1 VQKLTTCSHQT
12 SAKQILH
19 GQHARD
25 TAGRLRVLFSLP
37 GLHRVNRGAEVAFE
51 EVASRLAGAS
61 DFDVTLFGSGG
72 TRAGQPY
79 RYHKLRGISRRFFR
93 HFPRLPYVRDDY
105 AWEELAFAPSLY
117 LNYSPAHYDLT
128 VTCGYPYSNW
138 ILRRGRD
145 GARRPAHIFVTQNGD
160 WMAQARN
167 AEFKHFSC
175 DGLICTNPQY
185 YERHRDRYRC
195 ALIPNGVDTATFRPG
210 PADRAALGLH
220 ERSPVVLIV
229 GALMPNKRVLDG
241 ISAVA
246 QLPDVQLVV
255 AGDGQQR
262 RAVDDLGRQLLGER
276 FRRVSLPRERMPE
289 LYRAA
294 DVLLHMA
301 QDEAFGN
308 IYVEALA
315 SGLPVVAHDTPAT
328 RWILQDQGHFADT
341 SDKMSVVVALR
352 AALDGGRNEGRVAA
366 RRALA
371 EARFDWAIV
380 ARQYGEFFQDVY
392 RHTH

>member
-1 VQKLTTCSHQT
+1 MLTMLEPIHVN
-12 SAKQILH
+12 
-19 GQHARD
+19 RPD
-25 TAGRLRVLFSLP
+25 TAVSPLRVLFSLP

-51 EVASRLAGAS
+51 EVATRLAGGT
-61 DFDVTLFGSGG
+61 DFAVTLFGSGG
-72 TRAGQPY
+72 ARSVQPY
-79 RYHKLRGISRRFFR
+79 RYQKLRGIPREFFR
-93 HFPRLPYVRDDY
+93 HFPRLPYVRDAY

-117 LNYSPAHYDLT
+117 LNYSTSDFDLT

-138 ILRRGRD
+138 ILRRGRN
-145 GARRPAHIFVTQNGD
+145 GAHRPAHVFVTQNGD

-167 AEFKHFSC
+167 AEFKHFGC
-175 DGLICTNPQY
+175 DGLVCTNPQY

-195 ALIPNGVDTATFRPG
+195 ALIPNGVDTTAFHPG
-210 PADRAALGLH
+210 PADRAAFGLH
-220 ERSPVVLIV
+220 ARSPVVLMV
-229 GALMPNKRVLDG
+229 GALMPNKRVPGG
-241 ISAVA
+241 IAAVA

-255 AGDGQQR
+255 AGDGEQR
-262 RAVDDLGRQLLGER
+262 REIDALGRQLLGER
-276 FRRVSLPRERMPE
+276 FHRITLSRERMPD

-315 SGLPVVAHDTPAT
+315 SGLPVVAHDTPVT
-328 RWILQDQGHFADT
+328 RWILQDEANFADT
-341 SDKMSVVVALR
+341 SDKMSVVAALR
-352 AALDGGRNEGRVAA
+352 AALDNGRDDDRIAR

-371 EARFDWAIV
+371 ETRFDWAIV